1 MSSRRHRFGWTLT
14 PVLGLLLLQACT
26 VGPDYELPVIATPDA
41 WHQRAVEGLSEG
53 EASLQTWWQE
63 LDDPVLTGLIRR
75 AGSSNLDLREAMARI
90 LEARA
95 RLGVASGQ
103 KLPDVD
109 ASAFFSYGEQSDQGP
124 LGSLAD
130 LIGGFDAQELY
141 NAGVDASW
149 EIDVFGRIR
158 RSVESAAAG
167 YEASIEDYR
176 DVLVTMY
183 AEVALNYVEARALQD
198 RIAYALENAEAQ
210 RASVALT
217 RDLHDA
223 GASSALD
230 VSQAESNLAATEA
243 AIPALEIALS
253 FALHRLAVLLGEP
266 PGALYGELSQAST
279 IPASPAEI
287 ATGLP
292 AEALRQRPDV
302 RRAERQ
308 LAAQSARIGVATAD
322 LYPRFSLS
330 GFFALEAT
338 DVSNLGD
345 GATWG
350 IVPGL
355 RWNLFDGGRVRS
367 AIQVEEARTEQALV
381 RYERTILR
389 ALEEVENALV
399 SYTLEQRRRERLQ
412 AAVTATQRTV
422 ELVEIQYRSGLT
434 DFQNVLDAQRS
445 LFVQQDQLATSE
457 GQVTRNLIALYKAL
471 GGGWDPESPPPE
483 PAPEG
488 DS

>member
-1 MSSRRHRFGWTLT
+1 MRIFTRIA
-14 PVLGLLLLQACT
+14 VLAPCLLLLLQACVT
-26 VGPDYELPVIATPDA
+26 VGPDYEPPVPSTPDA
-41 WHQRAVEGLSEG
+41 WHAEAIEGLTEG
-53 EASLQTWWQE
+53 EASLQTWWQQ
-63 LDDPVLTGLIRR
+63 LGDPVLEDLIRR
-75 AGSSNLDLREAMARI
+75 AGASNLDLREALARI

-95 RLGVASGQ
+95 RLGVVSGQ
-103 KLPDVD
+103 RLPAVD
-109 ASAFFSYGEQSDQGP
+109 ASAFYSYGKPSDQGVLEP
-124 LGSLAD
+124 LAD
-130 LIGGFDAQELY
+130 LVGGFDAAGLY
-141 NAGVDASW
+141 NGGLDASW

-167 YEASIEDYR
+167 YQASIEDYR
-176 DVLVTMY
+176 DVLVSLF
-183 AEVALNYVEARALQD
+183 ADIALNYVDVRSLQD
-198 RIAYALENAEAQ
+198 RIAYAEANAEAQ
-210 RASVALT
+210 RASVKLT

-243 AIPALEIALS
+243 EIPALEIALS
-253 FALHRLAVLLGEP
+253 FALHRLAVLLGEA
-266 PGALYGELSQAST
+266 PGTLQEELGRAGT
-279 IPASPAEI
+279 IPAPPAEV

-292 AEALRQRPDV
+292 ADLLRQRPDV

-338 DVSNLGD
+338 DVSGLGD
-345 GATWG
+345 GSTWG

-355 RWNLFDGGRVRS
+355 RWSLFDGGRIRS
-367 AIQVEEARTEQALV
+367 AIQVEEALTEQALV
-381 RYERTILR
+381 RYEKTVLR

-399 SYTLEQRRRERLQ
+399 AFSLEQRRRESLR
-412 AAVTATQRTV
+412 AAVVATERTV

-445 LFVQQDQLATSE
+445 LFVRQDQLAVSD

-471 GGGWDPESPPPE
+471 GGGWDPAAPAAVDEPP
-483 PAPEG
+483 G
-488 DS
+488 DGER